1 MHWKAEMSHIL
12 VIEDDEFFREA
23 LQQMLQKEGHKVT
36 TSHDGVQA
44 LTLLER
50 IRPDLI
56 MTDILMPNMD
66 GMEFIMELS
75 RQSNNTPLIAMSG
88 GRRSIT
94 SAFNLESARLLGVK
108 VTLTKPFT
116 HTALRAALQEALV

>member
-1 MHWKAEMSHIL
+1 MSHVL

-23 LQQMLQKEGHKVT
+23 LQQMLIKEGHQVT
-36 TSHDGVQA
+36 ASHDGAEA
-44 LTLLER
+44 LSMLER
-50 IRPDLI
+50 VRPDLI
-56 MTDILMPNMD
+56 ITDILMPNMD
-66 GMEFIMELS
+66 GMEFIMELV

-108 VTLTKPFT
+108 VTLSKPFT
-116 HTALRAALQEALV
+116 HTALRAALHEALM

>member
-1 MHWKAEMSHIL
+1 MSHVL

-23 LQQMLQKEGHKVT
+23 LQQMLIKEGHQVT
-36 TSHDGVQA
+36 ASHDGAEA
-44 LTLLER
+44 LSMLAR
-50 IRPDLI
+50 VRPDLI
-56 MTDILMPNMD
+56 ITDILMPNMD
-66 GMEFIMELS
+66 GMEFIMELV

-108 VTLTKPFT
+108 VTLSKPFT
-116 HTALRAALQEALV
+116 HTALRAALHEALM

>member
-1 MHWKAEMSHIL
+1 MSHVL

-23 LQQMLQKEGHKVT
+23 LQQMLIKEGHKVT
-36 TSHDGVQA
+36 ASHDGAEA
-44 LTLLER
+44 LSMLER
-50 IRPDLI
+50 VRPDLI
-56 MTDILMPNMD
+56 ITDILMPNMD
-66 GMEFIMELS
+66 GMEFIMELV

-108 VTLTKPFT
+108 VTLSKPFT
-116 HTALRAALQEALV
+116 HTALRAALHEALM

>member
-1 MHWKAEMSHIL
+1 MTHIL

-23 LQQMLQKEGHKVT
+23 LQKILQKDGHKVT
-36 TSHDGVQA
+36 TSHNGAQA

-56 MTDILMPNMD
+56 MTDILMPHMD

-75 RQSNNTPLIAMSG
+75 RQSNHTPLIAMSG

-94 SAFNLESARLLGVK
+94 SAFNLESARMLGVK

-116 HTALRAALQEALV
+116 QTALRTALQEALA

>member
-1 MHWKAEMSHIL
+1 MSHVL

-23 LQQMLQKEGHKVT
+23 LQQMLIKEGHRVT
-36 TSHDGVQA
+36 SSHDGAEA
-44 LTLLER
+44 LSMLER
-50 IRPDLI
+50 VRPDLI
-56 MTDILMPNMD
+56 ITDILMPNMD
-66 GMEFIMELS
+66 GMEFIMELV

-108 VTLTKPFT
+108 VTLSKPFT
-116 HTALRAALQEALV
+116 HTALRAALHEALM

>member
-1 MHWKAEMSHIL
+1 MSHIL
-12 VIEDDEFFREA
+12 VIEDDEFFRQA
-23 LQQMLQKEGHKVT
+23 LLQMLKKEGHNVT
-36 TSHDGVQA
+36 ASHDGAQA
-44 LTLLER
+44 IALLQH
-50 IRPDLI
+50 ISPNLI
-56 MTDILMPNMD
+56 MTDILMPKMD

-108 VTLTKPFT
+108 VTLTKPFSLA
-116 HTALRAALQEALV
+116 ALRAALHEALK